1 MARNNN
7 STEAQRRYIES
18 LAKNLTDE
26 QLSQAIRKTG
36 SASDKAHDHQA
47 TRNQRL
53 SHLTKAYASTLI
65 ELLKDEEYVNSLI
78 ATDEHEHEDE
88 ENQQM
93 QDFTAR
99 FEEGVSYEDAENT
112 LREYLDAGAKAMIRW
127 ELEGQTYIATLLVS
141 WPEDLGDFDSIGFVF
156 GNQDFDDMSAFDD
169 GKNGDRADESEPYE
183 RCENELLDR
192 FGITRKDLV
201 DIHMP
206 W

>member
-26 QLSQAIRKTG
+26 QFSQAIRKTG
-36 SASDKAHDHQA
+36 SASDKAHDHRA

-65 ELLKDEEYVNSLI
+65 ELLRDEEYVNSLI
-78 ATDEHEHEDE
+78 ATDEHEDE

-99 FEEGVSYEDAENT
+99 FEEGVSYEDAKNT
-112 LREYLDAGAKAMIRW
+112 LREYLDAGAEAMIEWDR
-127 ELEGQTYIATLLVS
+127 EGQTYIAKLLVS
-141 WPEDLGDFDSIGFVF
+141 WPEDLEDCDSLGFVF
-156 GNQDFDDMSAFDD
+156 GNQDLDDMSAFDD
-169 GKNGDRADESEPYE
+169 GKNGDRADESEPYT

-192 FGITRKDLV
+192 FGITREDIV
-201 DIHMP
+201 YIHMP